1 MPPRQLLLYTA
12 GIKKQKRG
20 SHSSQYSTQEIH
32 RSTQLFHTLTYTV
45 MTELPQEKKSKI
57 TAPPLEI
64 QSLSV
69 SLSLPL
75 HHLLDLHAEEL
86 QQSRE
91 DAHVIEEEDIVSGP
105 VEDISF

>member
-1 MPPRQLLLYTA
+1 
-12 GIKKQKRG
+12 
-20 SHSSQYSTQEIH
+20 
-32 RSTQLFHTLTYTV
+32 

-105 VEDISF
+105 VEDISFWVALIKHT